1 MIEQPP
7 EQIRFVVDENFP
19 ETIVPFVELHV
30 PQVELVLWKQVDPRL
45 ESLEDDRLIL
55 ALYQSGYGSLVTLN
69 YRMLNFLNVLA
80 RIMVMTARMAGTR
93 CSIDVVLVSF
103 IVLTLYFFASCVT
116 AMHEVW
122 ASNPLGSASVLRDAR
137 SAVSDTQPG

>member
-1 MIEQPP
+1 FASSIRRSQNRTSKRQCRSNASSRLPLIEQPP

-80 RIMVMTARMAGTR
+80 RIRQTQFALVALEDAGEMPIR
-93 CSIDVVLVSF
+93 AAGLLLYNLPQ
-103 IVLTLYFFASCVT
+103 IV
-116 AMHEVW
+116 
-122 ASNPLGSASVLRDAR
+122 
-137 SAVSDTQPG
+137 